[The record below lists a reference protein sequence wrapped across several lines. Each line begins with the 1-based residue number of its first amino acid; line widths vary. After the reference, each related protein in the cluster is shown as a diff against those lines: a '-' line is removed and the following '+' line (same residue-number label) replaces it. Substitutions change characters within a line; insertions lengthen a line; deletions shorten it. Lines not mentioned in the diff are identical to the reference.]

1 MLLLFLFRSIS
12 LGCLLDLQQRVQVF
26 EDALDGRCNLQVR
39 FPQLG
44 ILELNG
50 HPDMV
55 VMQ

>member
-12 LGCLLDLQQRVQVF
+12 LGCLLDLQQ
-26 EDALDGRCNLQVR
+26 
-39 FPQLG
+39 LG

-50 HPDMV
+50 HPGMV